1 MSGGAA
7 ALHRDFSCESD
18 PDEAVDKD
26 LDAISHEDSG
36 KAGGKDDDA
45 PELPAPELPAIG
57 PKKRAPPIPRHFVEV
72 NRWSLDDHD
81 EEEIHGF
88 IMEYLATVEEAG
100 GGLEGL
106 VQHVDRNDRF
116 GAFTVRRSWP
126 SHGGFTT
133 NIIVNCPYF
142 KQTGCHVKSKLC
154 TIRA

>member
-7 ALHRDFSCESD
+7 ARHRDFSCESD
-18 PDEAVDKD
+18 PDQPVDKD
-26 LDAISHEDSG
+26 LDAISHDDSG

-45 PELPAPELPAIG
+45 PELPAIG
-57 PKKRAPPIPRHFVEV
+57 QKKRAPPIPRHFVEV

-142 KQTGCHVKSKLC
+142 KQTGCPCQVKINLSRLL
-154 TIRA
+154 